1 MKKNIKVTL
10 NGKTVYGYEGQRILD
25 LCTECGVEIPTLC
38 YDPHLSLHGGC
49 SVCLVE
55 VEGAKT
61 LLRACANTISQGMV
75 IKTETERAVSARR
88 TALELLLSDHVGDC
102 RPPCTLTCPAN
113 GNVQAYINLAAQGK
127 YDESLD
133 VLHHH
138 VTLPACIGRVCPAP
152 CEKKCRRNFVDDA
165 PVSIKEIKRFVG
177 DWAIRNEKMGF
188 VPEIEENGKRIAVV
202 GGGPAGISAAYYLR
216 LKGYAPVIFEKE
228 MLLGGMMRYGIPD
241 YRLPQH
247 VLQAEIDW
255 LLSHGVEV
263 RTGMTLGKNIALEEL
278 RKEYDGVILA
288 MGCWKSSPM
297 RVPGEELDG
306 VLGGIDFL
314 YDVKTNPSVAI
325 GKRVAVVGG
334 GNTAMDACR
343 SARRLGAEEVSVL
356 YRRSREEMPAD
367 DIEIE
372 EATEEGVD
380 FIYLAAPKTIEGN
393 GKVERIV
400 CERMRL
406 GEPDASGR
414 RSPVPTGETFVLEV
428 DTVIAAVGQG
438 IDFSTVPAEL
448 HDGRKMKVG
457 KDYETPL
464 PGVFV
469 CGDQQTGPKIA
480 IEAIG
485 NGHWAA
491 DSLDHYLTHG
501 TPKKP
506 FFYDIVQ
513 TDLGP
518 EDFADVERT
527 TQEHVA
533 HVSGETRLVAPF
545 KEYNKGLT
553 EEQTLRD
560 AKRCME
566 CGCADVFE
574 CKLRKFATTHEVQPE
589 KLAGAHVEKFEDANQ
604 YYVRNMDKCVLCAK
618 CVRAC
623 DEISGFH
630 AIDFA
635 KRGFESVLTPHF
647 FNDMEHSD
655 CTFCGLCTQ
664 VCPVGALMEKRVERW
679 PHLEEPRIVKTT
691 CMLCPVGCE
700 LDLNLDRKRSRVVRV
715 TTDLDNPEAPTGG
728 SCCVKG
734 RYGFKDV
741 VNDGAFVPALKG
753 NSASWSDAVAAFDAL
768 ATGNNAAIVLGPSL
782 TSEEVRALQEYS
794 SLRTPNARLYATSD
808 AEFVPLLNE
817 AAQRKDVV
825 KATYASMTGSALASA
840 IPCGEADA
848 YLLVRTNTDEDQP
861 VLTSWLRRSARHRK
875 TAVVY
880 IGETPGLLDKGEAV
894 VLRPEAGKY
903 AQLLKALTSAVK
915 AITAKEG
922 VASTDLLPGTGVLP
936 EDLEKAAGLLA
947 AAKHPVTLIGPESPA
962 KEAFDAAAS
971 LAGGRYMLLFK
982 GAGNISLLS
991 AMPEILPAATLR
1003 VDRGNAGTLLFVG
1016 TTPEDAGFSADD
1028 LTKRKYAVLSSVCS
1042 SLSEKADVLLPLLPW
1057 IEKDGSITN
1066 LEGRALSVRRGP
1078 LTKKTGK
1085 SLCALLAE
1093 AALPYEGKIHANP
1106 VAR

>member
-1 MKKNIKVTL
+1 
-10 NGKTVYGYEGQRILD
+10 
-25 LCTECGVEIPTLC
+25 
-38 YDPHLSLHGGC
+38 
-49 SVCLVE
+49 
-55 VEGAKT
+55 
-61 LLRACANTISQGMV
+61 
-75 IKTETERAVSARR
+75 
-88 TALELLLSDHVGDC
+88 
-102 RPPCTLTCPAN
+102 
-113 GNVQAYINLAAQGK
+113 
-127 YDESLD
+127 
-133 VLHHH
+133 
-138 VTLPACIGRVCPAP
+138 
-152 CEKKCRRNFVDDA
+152 
-165 PVSIKEIKRFVG
+165 
-177 DWAIRNEKMGF
+177 
-188 VPEIEENGKRIAVV
+188 
-202 GGGPAGISAAYYLR
+202 
-216 LKGYAPVIFEKE
+216 
-228 MLLGGMMRYGIPD
+228 
-241 YRLPQH
+241 
-247 VLQAEIDW
+247 
-255 LLSHGVEV
+255 
-263 RTGMTLGKNIALEEL
+263 
-278 RKEYDGVILA
+278 
-288 MGCWKSSPM
+288 M
-297 RVPGEELDG
+297 RVPGEDLEG
-306 VLGGIDFL
+306 VLGGINFL
-314 YDVKTNPSVAI
+314 YDVKTNPSVTI
-325 GKRVAVVGG
+325 GRRVAVVGG

-343 SARRLGAEEVSVL
+343 SARRLGAEQVSVL

-367 DIEIE
+367 NIEIE
-372 EATEEGVD
+372 EATEEGVN
-380 FIYLAAPKTIEGN
+380 FIYLAAPKAIEGN
-393 GKVERIV
+393 GNVERIL
-400 CERMRL
+400 CERMQL

-457 KDYETPL
+457 KDYNTPL

-533 HVSGETRLVAPF
+533 HISGEKRLAAPF
-545 KEYNKGLT
+545 KEYSKGLT

-566 CGCADVFE
+566 CGCPDVFE

-589 KLAGAHVEKFEDANQ
+589 KLAGAHIEKFEDANQ
-604 YYVRNMDKCVLCAK
+604 YYVRNMDKCILCAK

-664 VCPVGALMEKRVERW
+664 VCPVGALTEKRVERW
-679 PHLEEPRIVKTT
+679 PHLEDPTIVKTT

-700 LDLNLDRKRSRVVRV
+700 LDLNLDRKRSRIVRV

-734 RYGFKDV
+734 RYAFKDV
-741 VNDGAFVPALKG
+741 ADDGAFDPALKG
-753 NSASWSDAVAAFDAL
+753 ASSSWSDAVAAFDAF
-768 ATGNNAAIVLGPSL
+768 APCNDAAFVLGPSL
-782 TSEEVRALQEYS
+782 TTEEVRALKEYAA
-794 SLRTPNARLYATSD
+794 LRVPNSQFSAVSD
-808 AEFVPLLNE
+808 TGFIPLLNE
-817 AAQRKDVV
+817 AAKRKDVV
-825 KATYASMTGSALASA
+825 RATYASMTGPSPSSD
-840 IPCGEADA
+840 IRCGEADA
-848 YLLVRTNTDEDQP
+848 YLLVGTNTDEDQP

-875 TAVVY
+875 SALVY

-894 VLRPEAGKY
+894 VLHPEAGKE
-903 AQLLKALTSAVK
+903 AQVLTALTSAVK
-915 AITAKEG
+915 AITAKES
-922 VASTDLLPGTGVLP
+922 VASIELLSGTGVLP

-947 AAKHPVTLIGPESPA
+947 AAKHPVTLIGAEAPA
-962 KEAFDAAAS
+962 KEVFDAAAA
-971 LAGGRYMLLFK
+971 LAGGRYLLLFK
-982 GAGNISLLS
+982 GSGSVELIS
-991 AMPEILPAATLR
+991 ATPGILPTATLSTAQK
-1003 VDRGNAGTLLFVG
+1003 NMGTLLFVG
-1016 TTPEDAGFSADD
+1016 TTPEDAGFTADS
-1028 LTKRKYAVLSSVCS
+1028 LTGKQYAVLSSVS
-1042 SLSEKADVLLPLLPW
+1042 SPLSEKADVLLPLLPW

-1093 AALPYEGKIHANP
+1093 AALPHKGRIHANP